1 MLVLDRLEEKL
12 RVVGVCLLAA
22 FDNRGVDVDSELSFG
37 KRDWELGFVDLEVV
51 EVVVITFAQWTG
63 LGRKYFQRIS
73 IKNP

>member
-22 FDNRGVDVDSELSFG
+22 LDNRGVDVDSELSFG
-37 KRDWELGFVDLEVV
+37 KGNRELGFVDLEVV

-63 LGRKYFQRIS
+63 LGRKYF
-73 IKNP
+73 